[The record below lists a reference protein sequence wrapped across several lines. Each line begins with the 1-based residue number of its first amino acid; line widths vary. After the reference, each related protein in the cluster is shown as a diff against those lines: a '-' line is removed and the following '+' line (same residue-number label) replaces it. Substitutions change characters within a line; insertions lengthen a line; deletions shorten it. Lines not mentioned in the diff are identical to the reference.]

1 MKINRDSLL
10 VKIIFYNNIAII
22 ITSLAV
28 ALITTFITYEDMESR
43 LVDMSREKIYIVEKA
58 YNNYLTSVKE
68 DINKISRED
77 DFIRLRQNNSSYK
90 ILSYILKNELVKGNF
105 QKYYKIEI
113 AMLNDQGK
121 ILGFTGDKEVFN
133 TGINITSKSL
143 EGLGAKESYII
154 KKGEKA
160 YSRIIYSY
168 KNNMTKRKEY
178 IVASIP
184 FELNV
189 LQYIKQYIEL
199 GSSDKIF
206 AFIGDS
212 YVTGDFKDSL
222 DKEII
227 SKQNLE
233 TLKANRYKYY
243 YSKKKIGKIPY
254 YLGVLSLKDYH
265 DNNVGCFGVAISREK
280 LFTTKF
286 IIGLFITIIVITL
299 IMLSTTIF
307 AKMLQKLLWPLKG
320 ITESAEKISEGNYST
335 RIRLDNTNGEIKTL
349 AVAIKRMLRKL
360 EDNQR
365 TLKQRNKKLKENLRK
380 MNTIEQLILE
390 VQTEEDVTKI
400 VQKVM
405 TAFISELGLGF
416 SRGMFFRYSRERD
429 ALIGEQAKINSH
441 ILEINNDILKEK
453 KGGFKFQI
461 KELDEIVQLI
471 KIPFSSENIISSA
484 LKNREIKYYNS
495 KGYKYN
501 LGNDLFNSLGLNN
514 FLIFP
519 VYNID
524 YYTGVMVFDYYIK
537 EKEISEEDIELL
549 KLLLMNISIKFRS
562 KVEEE
567 EKIELERNITISKVA
582 ERFLNNREEALN
594 KLLRILENTKNRDYN
609 NIAENIKEIEGR
621 VEQMKQINKILMEY
635 SNPSDREKIEE
646 VNIEHLIPEVIS
658 EFKASLS
665 EDNKVLISSFI
676 SYTGDILGNDK
687 RLRRVF
693 MELLKNAYDAVLENN
708 KVIKKIDIVVIR
720 DKHSNKL
727 KIDIKDN
734 GIGMS
739 EEKLDL
745 VFQPFITY
753 KEDAP
758 GLGLPL
764 VKRVIKDCKGV
775 VKIYSKPQ
783 IGTTVKITLNILKEE
798 N

>member
-1 MKINRDSLL
+1 
-10 VKIIFYNNIAII
+10 
-22 ITSLAV
+22 
-28 ALITTFITYEDMESR
+28 
-43 LVDMSREKIYIVEKA
+43 
-58 YNNYLTSVKE
+58 
-68 DINKISRED
+68 
-77 DFIRLRQNNSSYK
+77 
-90 ILSYILKNELVKGNF
+90 
-105 QKYYKIEI
+105 
-113 AMLNDQGK
+113 
-121 ILGFTGDKEVFN
+121 
-133 TGINITSKSL
+133 
-143 EGLGAKESYII
+143 
-154 KKGEKA
+154 
-160 YSRIIYSY
+160 
-168 KNNMTKRKEY
+168 
-178 IVASIP
+178 
-184 FELNV
+184 
-189 LQYIKQYIEL
+189 
-199 GSSDKIF
+199 
-206 AFIGDS
+206 
-212 YVTGDFKDSL
+212 DFKDSL

-299 IMLSTTIF
+299 VMLSTTIF

>member
-58 YNNYLTSVKE
+58 YNNYLTSVRE

-113 AMLNDQGK
+113 TMLNDQGK

>member
-10 VKIIFYNNIAII
+10 VKIVFYNNIAII
-22 ITSLAV
+22 ITSLVV
-28 ALITTFITYEDMESR
+28 AMITTFITYEDMESR

-58 YNNYLTSVKE
+58 YNNYITSVRE

-77 DFIRLRQNNSSYK
+77 DFTRLRQNNSNYK
-90 ILSYILKNELVKGNF
+90 ILSYILKNELVKENF

-113 AMLNDQGK
+113 AMLNDKGE
-121 ILGFTGDKEVFN
+121 ILGFTGDK
-133 TGINITSKSL
+133 NIFDKNIIISRKRR
-143 EGLGAKESYII
+143 EGFRAQESYIV
-154 KKGEKA
+154 KKDRQV

-168 KNNMTKRKEY
+168 KNNTNKRKEY
-178 IVASIP
+178 ILASIP
-184 FELNV
+184 FELNI

-212 YVTGDFKDSL
+212 YITGDFKENL

-227 SKQNLE
+227 NPQNLK
-233 TLKANRYKYY
+233 TLKENKYKYY

-254 YLGVLSLKDYH
+254 YMGILALKDY
-265 DNNVGCFGVAISREK
+265 NNENIGCFGVAISREK

-299 IMLSTTIF
+299 VTLSTTIF
-307 AKMLQKLLWPLKG
+307 GKMLKKLLLPLKD
-320 ITESAEKISEGNYST
+320 ITESAERISDGNYST
-335 RIRLDNTNGEIKTL
+335 RIKLENTNGEIKTL
-349 AVAIKRMLRKL
+349 AVAIRKMLRKL

-365 TLKQRNKKLKENLRK
+365 TLKQRNIKLKENLRK

-429 ALIGEQAKINSH
+429 ALIGEKAKINSH
-441 ILEINNDILKEK
+441 ILDINNDILKEK
-453 KGGFKFQI
+453 KSGFNFQI
-461 KELDEIVQLI
+461 KELEEIIQLI
-471 KIPFSSENIISSA
+471 KIPFSEDNIISGA
-484 LKNREIKYYNS
+484 LKDREIKYYNN

-537 EKEISEEDIELL
+537 EKKISEEDIELL

-567 EKIELERNITISKVA
+567 EKIELERNMTISKVA

-594 KLLRILENTKNRDYN
+594 NLLKILEDTKNRDYK
-609 NIAENIKEIEGR
+609 NIAENIKTLEGR
-621 VEQMKQINKILMEY
+621 VEQMKQINKILIEY
-635 SNPSDREKIEE
+635 SNPLDREKIEE

-658 EFKASLS
+658 EFKLSLP
-665 EDNKVLISSFI
+665 ENNKVLISSFI
-676 SYTGDILGNDK
+676 SYTGDILGNNK

-693 MELLKNAYDAVLENN
+693 MELLKNAYDAVMQNN

-734 GIGMS
+734 GIGIS
-739 EEKLDL
+739 EGDLDL
-745 VFQPFITY
+745 VFQPFITH
-753 KEDAP
+753 KKDAP
-758 GLGLPL
+758 GLGLSL

-775 VKIYSKPQ
+775 VKIYSKPE

>member
-22 ITSLAV
+22 ITSLVV

-58 YNNYLTSVKE
+58 YNNYIISVRE
-68 DINKISRED
+68 DISKISRED
-77 DFIRLRQNNSSYK
+77 DFIRLKQKDSNYR

-113 AMLNDQGK
+113 AMLNDKGK
-121 ILGFTGDKEVFN
+121 ILGFTGKKDVFDRS
-133 TGINITSKSL
+133 TILSGKSL
-143 EGLGAKESYII
+143 EGFGAKESYII
-154 KKGEKA
+154 KKDKKA
-160 YSRIIYSY
+160 YSRIIYAY
-168 KNNMTKRKEY
+168 KNSITKRKEY

-184 FELNV
+184 FELNI

-206 AFIGDS
+206 AFIGNS
-212 YVTGDFKDSL
+212 YVTGDFKESL
-222 DKEII
+222 DREII
-227 SKQNLE
+227 SPQNLK
-233 TLKANRYKYY
+233 TLKGNKHKYY

-254 YLGVLSLKDYH
+254 YMGILSLKDYSK
-265 DNNVGCFGVAISREK
+265 NNVGCFGVAISREK

-299 IMLSTTIF
+299 VTLSTTIF
-307 AKMLQKLLWPLKG
+307 GKMLQKLLMPLKD
-320 ITESAEKISEGNYST
+320 ITDSAERISEGNYST
-335 RIRLDNTNGEIKTL
+335 RIKLENTNGEIKTL
-349 AVAIKRMLRKL
+349 AIAIRKMLRKL

-365 TLKQRNKKLKENLRK
+365 TLKQRNIKLKDNLRK
-380 MNTIEQLILE
+380 MNTVEQLILE

-429 ALIGEQAKINSH
+429 ALIGEKAKINSH
-441 ILEINNDILKEK
+441 ILDINNDILKEK
-453 KGGFKFQI
+453 KAGFDFQI
-461 KELDEIVQLI
+461 KDLEEIIQLI
-471 KIPFSSENIISSA
+471 KIPFSEDNIISSA
-484 LKNREIKYYNS
+484 LKDREIKYYNN

-537 EKEISEEDIELL
+537 EKKISEEDIELL

-567 EKIELERNITISKVA
+567 EKIELERNIIISKVA

-594 KLLRILENTKNRDYN
+594 KLLKILENTKNRDYK

-658 EFKASLS
+658 DFKSSLP
-665 EDNKVLISSFI
+665 ENDKVLISSFI
-676 SYTGDILGNDK
+676 SYTGNILGNDK

-693 MELLKNAYDAVLENN
+693 MEVLKNAYDAVIQNN
-708 KVIKKIDIVVIR
+708 RVIKKIDIVVIR

-734 GIGMS
+734 GIGMPQ
-739 EEKLDL
+739 EKLDL
-745 VFQPFITY
+745 VFQPFITD
-753 KEDAP
+753 KKDAP
-758 GLGLPL
+758 GLGLSL

-775 VKIYSKPQ
+775 VKIYSKQQ

>member
-58 YNNYLTSVKE
+58 YNNYLTSVRE

-441 ILEINNDILKEK
+441 I
-453 KGGFKFQI
+453 
-461 KELDEIVQLI
+461 
-471 KIPFSSENIISSA
+471 
-484 LKNREIKYYNS
+484 
-495 KGYKYN
+495 
-501 LGNDLFNSLGLNN
+501 
-514 FLIFP
+514 
-519 VYNID
+519 
-524 YYTGVMVFDYYIK
+524 
-537 EKEISEEDIELL
+537 
-549 KLLLMNISIKFRS
+549 
-562 KVEEE
+562 
-567 EKIELERNITISKVA
+567 
-582 ERFLNNREEALN
+582 
-594 KLLRILENTKNRDYN
+594 
-609 NIAENIKEIEGR
+609 
-621 VEQMKQINKILMEY
+621 
-635 SNPSDREKIEE
+635 
-646 VNIEHLIPEVIS
+646 
-658 EFKASLS
+658 
-665 EDNKVLISSFI
+665 
-676 SYTGDILGNDK
+676 
-687 RLRRVF
+687 
-693 MELLKNAYDAVLENN
+693 
-708 KVIKKIDIVVIR
+708 
-720 DKHSNKL
+720 
-727 KIDIKDN
+727 
-734 GIGMS
+734 
-739 EEKLDL
+739 
-745 VFQPFITY
+745 
-753 KEDAP
+753 
-758 GLGLPL
+758 
-764 VKRVIKDCKGV
+764 
-775 VKIYSKPQ
+775 
-783 IGTTVKITLNILKEE
+783 
-798 N
+798 

>member
-10 VKIIFYNNIAII
+10 VKIVFYNNIAII
-22 ITSLAV
+22 ITSLVV
-28 ALITTFITYEDMESR
+28 AMITTFITYEDMESR

-58 YNNYLTSVKE
+58 YNNYITSVKE

-77 DFIRLRQNNSSYK
+77 DFTRLKQNSNNYK
-90 ILSYILKNELVKGNF
+90 ILSYILKNELVKENF

-113 AMLNDQGK
+113 AILNDKGE
-121 ILGFTGDKEVFN
+121 ILGFTGEKKIFDK
-133 TGINITSKSL
+133 NIIFSGKRL
-143 EGLGAKESYII
+143 KGYRAQESYIV
-154 KKGEKA
+154 KKDKQV
-160 YSRIIYSY
+160 YSRILYSY
-168 KNNMTKRKEY
+168 KNNINKRKEY
-178 IVASIP
+178 ILASIP
-184 FELNV
+184 FELNI

-212 YVTGDFKDSL
+212 YITGDFKETL

-227 SKQNLE
+227 NPQNLK
-233 TLKANRYKYY
+233 TLKENKYKYY
-243 YSKKKIGKIPY
+243 YSKKKIGKTPY
-254 YLGVLSLKDYH
+254 YMGILSLKDY
-265 DNNVGCFGVAISREK
+265 NNENIGCFGVAISREK

-299 IMLSTTIF
+299 VTLSTTIF
-307 AKMLQKLLWPLKG
+307 GKMLKKLLLPLKD
-320 ITESAEKISEGNYST
+320 ITESAERISDGNYST
-335 RIRLDNTNGEIKTL
+335 RIKLENTNGEIKTL
-349 AVAIKRMLRKL
+349 AVAIKKMLRKL

-365 TLKQRNKKLKENLRK
+365 TLKQRNIKLKENLRK

-429 ALIGEQAKINSH
+429 ALIGEKAKINSH
-441 ILEINNDILKEK
+441 ILDINNDILKEK
-453 KGGFKFQI
+453 KSGFNFQI
-461 KELDEIVQLI
+461 EELEEIIQLI
-471 KIPFSSENIISSA
+471 KIPFSEDNIISDA
-484 LKNREIKYYNS
+484 LKDREIKYYNS
-495 KGYKYN
+495 KGYKHN
-501 LGNDLFNSLGLNN
+501 LGNDLFNSLGLSN

-537 EKEISEEDIELL
+537 EKKISEEDMELL

-567 EKIELERNITISKVA
+567 EKIELERNMTISKVA

-594 KLLRILENTKNRDYN
+594 NLLKILEDTKNRDYK
-609 NIAENIKEIEGR
+609 NIAENIKTLEGR
-621 VEQMKQINKILMEY
+621 VEQMKQINKILIEY
-635 SNPSDREKIEE
+635 SNPLDREKIEK

-658 EFKASLS
+658 EFKLSLP
-665 EDNKVLISSFI
+665 ENNKVLISSFI
-676 SYTGDILGNDK
+676 SYTGDILGNNK

-693 MELLKNAYDAVLENN
+693 MELLKNAYDAVMENN
-708 KVIKKIDIVVIR
+708 RVIKKIDIVVIR

-734 GIGMS
+734 GIGIL
-739 EEKLDL
+739 EEDLDL
-745 VFQPFITY
+745 VFQPFITH
-753 KEDAP
+753 KKDAP
-758 GLGLPL
+758 GLGLSL

-775 VKIYSKPQ
+775 VKIYSKPE